1 MAARPFTDNWG
12 VTTFTY
18 DPASIGA
25 ATTAQDTVTVPG
37 LKVGDIVVVQKP
49 TLTVGVGIVGA
60 RVSAAD
66 TLALQWVNAT
76 AGAVNPAS
84 ETYTLF
90 WFRPEASVA
99 NVVQP

>member
-1 MAARPFTDNWG
+1 MAARPLTDNWG

-49 TLTVGVGIVGA
+49 TLTAGVGIVGA

-90 WFRPEASVA
+90 WFRPEAPVA